1 MRPFTYERARVNKE
15 NDINI
20 SMEKVTF
27 LTVSDK
33 F

>member
-1 MRPFTYERARVNKE
+1 MQPFTYEKARVNKE

-20 SMEKVTF
+20 SMGNVTF

-33 F
+33 S